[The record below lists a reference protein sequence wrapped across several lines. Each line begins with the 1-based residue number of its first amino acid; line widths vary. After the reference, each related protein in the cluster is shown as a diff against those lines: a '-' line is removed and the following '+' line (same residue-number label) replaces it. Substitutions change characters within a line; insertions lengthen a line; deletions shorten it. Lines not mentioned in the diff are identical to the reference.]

1 LPGAPLIIIVA
12 AMTRNHVIGKDNRI
26 PWHID
31 EETRHYRNLVEGKTL
46 LMGRATFDLM
56 KHPYAHGHDIVVT
69 HSKINHKAA
78 DVCGSVDEALKK
90 AKEYGPDV
98 FVIGGQSI
106 YEQTIG
112 IADMILLSYIKK
124 DYEGNKF
131 FPEFSKAEWREA
143 SVEEFTDFTYAV
155 YIRKKK
161 LGSQHTVSDIPR
173 R

>member
-1 LPGAPLIIIVA
+1 MIIIVA
-12 AMTRNHVIGKDNRI
+12 AMTRNHVIGKDNLI
-26 PWHID
+26 PWHIE
-31 EETRHYRNLVEGKTL
+31 EETQHYRNLVEGKTL
-46 LMGRATFDLM
+46 LMGKATFDLM

-69 HSKINHKAA
+69 HSRINHKAA

-112 IADMILLSYIKK
+112 IADKMLLSYIKK

-131 FPEFSKAEWREA
+131 FPKFSNVEWREV
-143 SVEEFTDFTYAV
+143 SVEEFTDFAYVV
-155 YIRKKK
+155 YIRKRNQT
-161 LGSQHTVSDIPR
+161 LQHI
-173 R
+173 